1 MEKIIY
7 IILLIFIVSGCT
19 ENIDLALNSM
29 DTRMLVVEGQ
39 ITSDTTSQWIK
50 LSYTSDYYDTLAY
63 NVNNVNV
70 MVSDGTNTCVFSEDP
85 EVAGLYKT
93 KSDYYGI
100 PGKTYKLTISG
111 IDTDEDGQTETY
123 TAESKMPDIP
133 LVDSIRLS
141 LEHKFYIDVLQISI
155 YALDSPEKDDA
166 YMYKLYKNNFL
177 LTDSLSE
184 WRTAEDEL
192 FNGERLEDEPVIY
205 LNQDI
210 DEYKVKGGD
219 LYTLVTSHI
228 PHDYYLFLE
237 EAQEEYR
244 GSNPFSGNPANIS
257 TNISGPHK
265 ACGFFAAYS
274 TDWKEKVFRIEE

>member
-1 MEKIIY
+1 M
-7 IILLIFIVSGCT
+7 LLYSIFSGCT

-50 LSYTSDYYDTLAY
+50 LSYTSDYYDTLEY
-63 NVNNVNV
+63 NINNANV
-70 MVSDGTNTCVFSEDP
+70 MVSDGTDTCVYIKDS

-93 KSDYYGI
+93 TIDYFGI

-111 IDTDEDGQTETY
+111 IDTDKDGETETY
-123 TAESKMPDIP
+123 TSESTMPEIAV
-133 LVDSIRLS
+133 VDSIRLS
-141 LEHKFYIDVLQISI
+141 LEHKFYIDVLQISY
-155 YALDSPEKDDA
+155 YAQDSPENDDA
-166 YMYKLYKNNFL
+166 YMYRVYKNNVL

-184 WRTAEDEL
+184 WRTVDDEL
-192 FNGERLEDEPVIY
+192 FNGERLEDEPVMY

-210 DEYKVKGGD
+210 DEYKVKDGD
-219 LYTLVTSHI
+219 LYTLETSHI
-228 PHDYYLFLE
+228 PYDYYLFIE
-237 EAQEEYR
+237 DAQEEYQ

-265 ACGFFAAYS
+265 ASGFFVAYS
-274 TDWKEKVFRIEE
+274 SYKNEKVYKIKE

>member
-1 MEKIIY
+1 MGKIIY

-19 ENIDLALNSM
+19 ENIDLSLNSI

-39 ITSDTTSQWIK
+39 ITSDKMSQWIK
-50 LSYTSDYYDTLAY
+50 LSYTSDYYDTLEY
-63 NVNNVNV
+63 NITNASV
-70 MVSDGTNTCVFSEDP
+70 MVSDGTDTCVFSEDLK
-85 EVAGLYKT
+85 VAGLYKS
-93 KSDYYGI
+93 KSDYCGI

-111 IDTDEDGQTETY
+111 IDADQDGQTETY

-133 LVDSIRLS
+133 IVDSIRLS

-166 YMYKLYKNNFL
+166 YMYKVYKNNYL

-184 WRTAEDEL
+184 WRADEDEL

-205 LNQDI
+205 LDQDL
-210 DEYKVKGGD
+210 DEYKVKDGD
-219 LYTLVTSHI
+219 LFRLGTSHI

-237 EAQEEYR
+237 DAQEEYQ

-257 TNISGPHK
+257 TNIYGPHK
-265 ACGFFAAYS
+265 AFGFFAAYS